1 MMQINRLFE
10 IVYILLDQK
19 CVTAAEL
26 SERFEVSVRTIY
38 RDIETLSSAGIPVY
52 MRKGKGGGI
61 SLLPGFTLNKTVL
74 TASER
79 ENIVSSLRATQHLT
93 KEQDSSALNKLG
105 SLFGE
110 MNTDWLE
117 VDFSNWGDNGKEM
130 DAFNRLKPAI
140 IHRRVVR
147 FSYASNKEEKTT
159 RTVLPLKL
167 VFKGQAWYLYGYCRL
182 RKDYRFFKLRRID
195 ELTVS
200 DESFCMKIPE
210 NVLAESVNYQK
221 EAITGKIIR
230 LKLRIAPEM
239 GYRVLDEFETYT
251 VDQEGYYICAL
262 SMPEGEWLFSFLA
275 SFAGRC
281 QILEPEWFKDKMR
294 EKIRN
299 WLQEFEKN

>member
-1 MMQINRLFE
+1 MQINRLFE

-130 DAFNRLKPAI
+130 DAFIRLKPAI

-210 NVLAESVNYQK
+210 NVLAEVK
-221 EAITGKIIR
+221 
-230 LKLRIAPEM
+230 
-239 GYRVLDEFETYT
+239 RVLKTGGTFLMGDCWQPLIGRAIMNFYMKHSNEGDVKIYSE
-251 VDQEGYYICAL
+251 QE
-262 SMPEGEWLFSFLA
+262 
-275 SFAGRC
+275 
-281 QILEPEWFKDKMR
+281 
-294 EKIRN
+294 IRFM
-299 WLQEFEKN
+299 FEKHFINVQWEQIGKTACIAWGEKSAL